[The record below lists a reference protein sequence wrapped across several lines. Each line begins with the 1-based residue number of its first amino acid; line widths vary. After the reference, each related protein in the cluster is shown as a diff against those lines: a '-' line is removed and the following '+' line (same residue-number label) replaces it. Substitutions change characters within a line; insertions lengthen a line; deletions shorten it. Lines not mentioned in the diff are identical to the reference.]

1 MPKKLRDILLIIFV
15 ILFIIITTITS
26 LYASGYKFNLTWPL
40 RFNRLLQKT
49 GTLAV
54 ASKPSRAIVYLN
66 GKAQHD
72 LSFKP
77 WKKDYLTTPVKVKNI
92 LPDKYELT
100 LELEGYWPY
109 QQTVYINSGEA
120 TFVEDV
126 ILFKADLPL
135 LIKES
140 PETKLSLSQDNRYL
154 FNEEGNEIISLKTEG
169 TRKLNNLEEY
179 QTDYKW
185 LKNNKLFKDGILYDP
200 LKSENDNNYKIII
213 GSDATNWYFDETTNT
228 LYYKNQNTINQF
240 GINTQISSLI
250 LKDENIISYHPYK
263 DKLFAIAKN
272 GQIKLSG
279 YFLKNLEKSNEFIL
293 PSSGN
298 YEFVSEIS
306 SFLSIYDSKNKTLYL
321 FDDNKIE
328 NGPIVINGIENW
340 QVLKNNS
347 ILYTNNLEI
356 YTFDLT
362 TQKNEL
368 ITRRSEALNDI
379 IWNESGNYLIFSDKN
394 SLNVFDFKNR
404 TTTKLLN
411 GENISSPVLDERG
424 KNLYFWGKIE
434 NREGI
439 YKISLE

>member
-77 WKKDYLTTPVKVKNI
+77 WRKDYLTTPVKVKNI
-92 LPDKYELT
+92 LPDRYELT

-126 ILFKADLPL
+126 ILFKADSPL

-154 FNEEGNEIISLKTEG
+154 FSEKEGEIISLKTENI
-169 TRKLNNLEEY
+169 RPLDNLEEN
-179 QTDYKW
+179 QTDNKW
-185 LKNNKLFKDGILYDP
+185 LKNNKLFKEGILYDP
-200 LKSENDNNYKIII
+200 IKKENDNNYKAII
-213 GSDATNWYFDETTNT
+213 GTDATDWYFDESTNA
-228 LYYKNQNTINQF
+228 LYYRSQDAISQFLIHSQINSLLLKN
-240 GINTQISSLI
+240 
-250 LKDENIISYHPYK
+250 ENIVSYRPYK
-263 DKLFAIAKN
+263 DKLFVIDKN
-272 GQIKLSG
+272 GQTKLSG
-279 YFLKNLEKSNEFIL
+279 YFLKNIEKSGEFNL
-293 PSSGN
+293 PTSGN
-298 YEFVSEIS
+298 YHFVSEIS
-306 SFLSIYDSKNKTLYL
+306 SFLSVYDSRNKTLYL

-328 NGPIVINGIENW
+328 NGAIVINGIENW
-340 QVLKNNS
+340 Q
-347 ILYTNNLEI
+347 ILGNDSLLYINGLEI
-356 YTFDLT
+356 YTFDLA

-368 ITRRSEALNDI
+368 ITRRSEALSDV
-379 IWNESGNYLIFSDKN
+379 IWNGSGNYLIFSDES
-394 SLNVFDFKNR
+394 SLNIFDFKNR

>member
-1 MPKKLRDILLIIFV
+1 M
-15 ILFIIITTITS
+15 
-26 LYASGYKFNLTWPL
+26 
-40 RFNRLLQKT
+40 
-49 GTLAV
+49 
-54 ASKPSRAIVYLN
+54 
-66 GKAQHD
+66 
-72 LSFKP
+72 
-77 WKKDYLTTPVKVKNI
+77 
-92 LPDKYELT
+92 
-100 LELEGYWPY
+100 
-109 QQTVYINSGEA
+109 
-120 TFVEDV
+120 
-126 ILFKADLPL
+126 
-135 LIKES
+135 
-140 PETKLSLSQDNRYL
+140 
-154 FNEEGNEIISLKTEG
+154 
-169 TRKLNNLEEY
+169 
-179 QTDYKW
+179 
-185 LKNNKLFKDGILYDP
+185 FKDGILYDP
-200 LKSENDNNYKIII
+200 LKPENDNNYKIII
-213 GSDATNWYFDETTNT
+213 GSNATDWYFDETTNT

-250 LKDENIISYHPYK
+250 LKDDNIISYHPYK

-356 YTFDLT
+356 YTFDLA